1 MSIFS
6 KIYNNGIN
14 KYNYI
19 KNNINLTRSLK
30 KNYKYLM
37 FFPVIYVNSYTKYNL
52 LKYFINI
59 LCITYFTYETRYYL
73 LDKLI
78 IYKISIENYINNIYK
93 KPDFQL
99 KKVWL
104 YTDLKQKYNVIN
116 YFKYNNV
123 VKINT
128 QIISD
133 IYKYI
138 NIKFLFNN
146 DIRLKIEFY
155 YKNQEYIIYYSLYKL
170 IDDTNRIGS
179 FYLPF
184 PPYDEHIL
192 NKYRKNII
200 VPTYEYYTQNKI
212 YSLFNIE
219 SKNIEYIKINNN
231 IVSDK
236 KINDYFNKIQTPFND
251 LGIAYWCPVK
261 LLWALSENNIDL
273 NTFENFKL
281 KFLNMYF
288 DEEKYALLDHY
299 IKLNKDNLNNIII
312 SKRMLDVLKLK
323 EYEYYK

>member
-1 MSIFS
+1 MLLLS
-6 KIYNNGIN
+6 KIYKNIINN
-14 KYNYI
+14 YNYL
-19 KNNINLTRSLK
+19 KTNLWLN
-30 KNYKYLM
+30 KNYKYLIC
-37 FFPVIYVNSYTKYNL
+37 FPVWYINRYFKYTS
-52 LKYFINI
+52 LKFLINTT
-59 LCITYFTYETRYYL
+59 CITYFVYENRYYL
-73 LDKLI
+73 VDKLI
-78 IYKISIENYINNIYK
+78 MYKINIENYINNIYK
-93 KPDFQL
+93 KPDFQIKEL
-99 KKVWL
+99 WL

-116 YFKYNNV
+116 YFKYNNI

-128 QIISD
+128 QIIAD

-170 IDDTNRIGS
+170 IDDTNSIGS

-184 PPYDEHIL
+184 PPYNEDIL
-192 NKYRKNII
+192 NKYRRNMI

-231 IVSDK
+231 IVTDK
-236 KINDYFNKIQTPFND
+236 KITDYFNKIQTPFND

-273 NTFENFKL
+273 NNFENFEL

-299 IKLNKDNLNNIII
+299 IKLNKDNLNNLII
-312 SKRMLDVLKLK
+312 SERMLDVLKLK